1 MLLSETEPLLLSPP
15 PGRSRTRSGVCL
27 FLCSREGSDAVDGLC
42 LYDDGD
48 DGDAPFS
55 VSDGENRDMN
65 SICVIHAAEHPLGL

>member
-1 MLLSETEPLLLSPP
+1 MSETEPLLLSPP

-42 LYDDGD
+42 LYDD

-55 VSDGENRDMN
+55 VSDDKNCDMN
-65 SICVIHAAEHPLGL
+65 LICVIHAT